1 MRKISICFGLVVLL
15 MLSSCSL
22 GSKDIFSQIRVGMT
36 YNEFREL
43 NESEKSFYYMNYA
56 FIEEKSDQS
65 IVVEFSSDM
74 QGVVKKEQYD
84 FSSNYFVQDFDR
96 IVPGMSVYEVVEL
109 IGMPIGSSTSGM
121 RSLDFSSNDSSI
133 YRVLWDDEMK
143 VVECYK
149 VKS

>member
-1 MRKISICFGLVVLL
+1 

-74 QGVVKKEQYD
+74 QGVVKKNNMILAQITL
-84 FSSNYFVQDFDR
+84 SKTL
-96 IVPGMSVYEVVEL
+96 IVLFQECL
-109 IGMPIGSSTSGM
+109 
-121 RSLDFSSNDSSI
+121 F
-133 YRVLWDDEMK
+133 MK
-143 VVECYK
+143 
-149 VKS
+149 

>member
-1 MRKISICFGLVVLL
+1 
-15 MLSSCSL
+15 
-22 GSKDIFSQIRVGMT
+22 
-36 YNEFREL
+36 
-43 NESEKSFYYMNYA
+43 MNYA

>member
-1 MRKISICFGLVVLL
+1 MHLSKKKATNPLLLNFLRIC
-15 MLSSCSL
+15 
-22 GSKDIFSQIRVGMT
+22 K
-36 YNEFREL
+36 
-43 NESEKSFYYMNYA
+43 
-56 FIEEKSDQS
+56 
-65 IVVEFSSDM
+65 
-74 QGVVKKEQYD
+74 D
-84 FSSNYFVQDFDR
+84 FSTNYFVQDFDR